1 MSDTVDLASSQTRKN
16 LIFGTG
22 ECNTSM
28 IRAENAITS
37 LLKHDA
43 ELAQDDRRSGTL
55 VTINMFRGPMERL
68 DLESRKVN

>member
-1 MSDTVDLASSQTRKN
+1 
-16 LIFGTG
+16 
-22 ECNTSM
+22 M

-68 DLESRKVN
+68 DLKSRKVNQIPSWVDREKYSESV